1 MSLSRHFNLGRPSL
15 AQCALALSALV
26 TAATVYA
33 AAQDGPAES
42 AAQTNAQASM
52 TPMRQAA
59 FVEPMLGEYCS
70 RCHNDIDNVADLS
83 VEDLKADDLRTGRHA
98 DEWEKIL
105 RRVAAGE
112 MPPHG
117 KTQPAPEMRAAFV
130 NWLDTSRAGYL
141 AANPDPGHAA
151 IRRLNRVEYANAVR
165 DLLAL
170 DVDFSRELPAD
181 NSGFGFDNIS
191 DVLSVSPTL
200 MERYVAVAGKVGRLA
215 TGLTSRREIVTTW
228 QVPKD
233 GSVQNSGVPAWN
245 ERAGADLPLASRGG
259 YAQRYYA
266 RHDGQYE
273 IAAWLNSNSNNETDR
288 MVEDRVSL
296 RVPMKAGSHLVALSF
311 RRTVA
316 PSEAVQVLHNDT
328 DKVPMPLEAPR
339 MLPLDVWVDGKL
351 AKTLN
356 VPSYRM
362 HQRYSQANFPR
373 DVLQVDVAGPFN
385 ADGIPDTP
393 SRRAVY
399 LCKPRKASEEEACAA
414 RIVSA
419 LARRAW
425 RRPVGGFDI
434 APLMRIY
441 AAERK
446 ASDFEQG
453 IEAALEAVLV
463 SPEFLFVVERDPQGA
478 MPGSVARVSDLE
490 LATRL
495 SLFLWS
501 SIPDERL
508 LSLAE
513 QGKLAQPAVR
523 DAEIARMLADP
534 RAKALTTNFAGQWL
548 YLRNLDQQRPDIDVF
563 PQFDTRLKAAMAT
576 ETEMFFTDVL
586 RANRSLLDFISAD
599 YTFLNQRLAQH
610 YGIPGVSGP
619 AFRRVNLDPA
629 WHRGGLL
636 GQASILTVTSY
647 GNHTSVVKR
656 GKWILDNML
665 AAAPPPPPPDI
676 PALKT
681 EHDGRQL
688 TARQQLEMHRINPT
702 CAACHV
708 KMDPLGFSL
717 ENFDAVGAWRTVDAG
732 QPIDAAATMP
742 DGAKFEGIGGLQSI
756 LMDRKDEFT
765 RAFTERLMTYAL
777 ARGLTANDMPSVR
790 AISANAAADQYRIQ
804 TVIQG
809 IAASPAFTLR
819 RVPDRFKAAYLGGG
833 FDKLSLSGFK
843 STFPRTSAQAGPVEA
858 LPARR
863 IAPSFTRSLPR

>member
-1 MSLSRHFNLGRPSL
+1 MSLRRHSNLGRT
-15 AQCALALSALV
+15 ALALSALV

-33 AAQDGPAES
+33 AAQDGAADKSSPA
-42 AAQTNAQASM
+42 NM
-52 TPMRQAA
+52 TPMQQAA

-98 DEWEKIL
+98 EEWEKIL

-117 KTQPAPEMRAAFV
+117 KTQPDPAMRMAFV

-141 AANPDPGHAA
+141 AANPDPGRST
-151 IRRLNRVEYANAVR
+151 IRRLNRFEYANAVR

-200 MERYVAVAGKVGRLA
+200 MERYVAVAGKVGRMA
-215 TGLTSRREIVTTW
+215 TGLTSAREIVTTW

-266 RHDGQYE
+266 RRDGTYE

-288 MVEDRVSL
+288 MTEDKVSV
-296 RVPMKAGSHLVALSF
+296 RVPMTAGSHMVALSF
-311 RRTVA
+311 RRTLA
-316 PSEAVQVLHNDT
+316 PSEAVQVLRNDT

-351 AKTLN
+351 ARTLS

-362 HQRYSQANFPR
+362 HQRYSQQNFPR
-373 DVLQVDVAGPFN
+373 DVLQIDVAGPFG
-385 ADGIPDTP
+385 AKGIPDTA

-399 LCKPRKASEEEACAA
+399 LCRPRKASEEEACAS
-414 RIVSA
+414 RILTT

-425 RRPVGGFDI
+425 RRPVGGFDV

-441 AAERK
+441 AAERG
-446 ASDFEQG
+446 ASDFDHG
-453 IEAALEAVLV
+453 IEAALEAILV

-478 MPGSVARVSDLE
+478 MPGSVNRVSDLE

-495 SLFLWS
+495 SLFIWS
-501 SIPDERL
+501 SIPDDRL
-508 LSLAE
+508 LTLAE
-513 QGKLAQPAVR
+513 QGKLSQPAVR

-534 RAKALTTNFAGQWL
+534 RARALTTNFAGQWL

-563 PQFDTRLKAAMAT
+563 PKFDTRLKSAMAT
-576 ETEMFFTDVL
+576 ETEMFFADVL
-586 RANRSLLDFISAD
+586 RANRPVLDFISAD
-599 YTFLNQRLAQH
+599 YTFLNQRLAEH

-619 AFRRVNLDPA
+619 AFRRVSLDPA

-688 TARQQLEMHRINPT
+688 TARQQLEMHRVNPT

-742 DGAKFEGIGGLQSI
+742 DGAKFDGIGGLQGI

-765 RAFTERLMTYAL
+765 RAFTQRLMTYAL
-777 ARGLTANDMPSVR
+777 ARGLSANDMPSVR
-790 AISANAAADQYRIQ
+790 AISADAAADQYRIQ
-804 TVIQG
+804 TVIRG

-819 RVPDRFKAAYLGGG
+819 RVPERFKAAA
-833 FDKLSLSGFK
+833 FERNAD
-843 STFPRTSAQAGPVEA
+843 
-858 LPARR
+858 RR
-863 IAPSFTRSLPR
+863 FQK

>member
-1 MSLSRHFNLGRPSL
+1 MSLIRRPTLGTSVL
-15 AQCALALSALV
+15 AASALI
-26 TAATVYA
+26 TAAGVYA
-33 AAQDGPAES
+33 AVQGEGASSS
-42 AAQTNAQASM
+42 AAGM
-52 TPMRQAA
+52 TRAEQAA

-70 RCHNDIDNVADLS
+70 RCHNDIDMVADLS
-83 VEDLKADDLRTGRHA
+83 VEDLKAGDLRTGRHA
-98 DEWEKIL
+98 EEWEKIL

-117 KTQPAPEMRAAFV
+117 KDQPTPAMRAAFV

-141 AANPDPGHAA
+141 AASPDPGRAT

-170 DVDFSRELPAD
+170 DVDFAGELPAD
-181 NSGFGFDNIS
+181 NSGFGFDNIA

-215 TGLTSRREIVTTW
+215 TGLTGRRGIVTTW

-245 ERAGADLPLASRGG
+245 ERAGESLPLASRGG
-259 YAQRYYA
+259 YAHKYYA
-266 RHDGQYE
+266 RQDGTYE

-288 MVEDRVSL
+288 MDEDKVSL
-296 RVPMKAGSHLVALSF
+296 RVPMNAGSHRIALSF
-311 RRTVA
+311 RRTLA
-316 PSEAVQVLHNDT
+316 PSEAVQVLRNDT
-328 DKVPMPLEAPR
+328 DKVPVPLDKPV

-351 AKTLN
+351 ARTLS

-362 HQRYSQANFPR
+362 HQRYSQRNFPR
-373 DVLQVDVAGPFN
+373 DVHQVDVAGPFD
-385 ADGIPDTP
+385 ATGIADTP
-393 SRRAVY
+393 SRRAVF
-399 LCKPRKASEEEACAA
+399 LCKPRKSSQEQACAA
-414 RIVSA
+414 RILTS

-425 RRPVGGFDI
+425 RRPVGAFDV

-441 AAERK
+441 ASERR
-446 ASDFEQG
+446 ASDFEHG
-453 IEAALEAVLV
+453 IEAALEAMLV
-463 SPEFLFVVERDPQGA
+463 SPEFLFVVERDPAGA
-478 MPGSVARVSDLE
+478 MPGSVNRITDLE
-490 LATRL
+490 LASRL

-513 QGKLAQPAVR
+513 QGRLAEPAVL

-534 RAKALTTNFAGQWL
+534 RASALTTNFAGQWL
-548 YLRNLDQQRPDIDVF
+548 YLRNLDQQRPDIEVF
-563 PQFDTRLKAAMAT
+563 PRFDTRLRQAMAA
-576 ETEMFFTDVL
+576 ETEMFFTQVL
-586 RANRSLLDFISAD
+586 RENRPVLDFISAD
-599 YTFLNQRLAQH
+599 YTFLNQRLAEH
-610 YGIPGVSGP
+610 YGIPGVSGT
-619 AFRRVNLDPA
+619 AMRRVSLDPA

-636 GQASILTVTSY
+636 GQASVLTVTSY

-665 AAAPPPPPPDI
+665 AAAPPPPPPDV
-676 PALKT
+676 PALKA

-688 TARQQLEMHRINPT
+688 TARQQLELHRSNPT

-732 QPIDAAATMP
+732 QSIDAMATMP
-742 DGAKFEGIGGLQSI
+742 DGAKFEGISGLQRI
-756 LMDRKDEFT
+756 LMDRRDEFT

-777 ARGLTANDMPSVR
+777 ARGLNANDMPSVR
-790 AISANAAADQYRIQ
+790 AIAADAAADRYRVRTI
-804 TVIQG
+804 VRG
-809 IAASPAFTLR
+809 IVGSPAFTLR
-819 RVPDRFKAAYLGGG
+819 RVPARFKAAA
-833 FDKLSLSGFK
+833 FQ
-843 STFPRTSAQAGPVEA
+843 RTPDRR
-858 LPARR
+858 LAR
-863 IAPSFTRSLPR
+863 